1 MKRKLPPAC
10 RRPNGLIH
18 RFVWFAALAWP
29 LAGLLSGNG
38 VSSAAA
44 PPNEGAAP
52 FVLHEMFGVA
62 HPDQIVTFDL
72 SQSVDP
78 QRTILVADDG
88 SEVPYQLIAGGRQ
101 LAVRTGL
108 AAGERKLF
116 SPRPGKPAA
125 TFQDAVT
132 VRETSAYY
140 EIVNGLTGVRV
151 PKAAATADTDRLP
164 APVQG
169 VLLRDGK
176 WYGTG
181 PNWLEYQSAAD
192 WTKRTVAT
200 GMSVTMLERGPL
212 KTVVQVDYRFEHPEL
227 KYGQQMLKPA
237 GQGYYTSTI
246 TVQAGQPSVLFEE
259 DTDFEPKWSIELYD
273 AVQPTHARYR
283 GHHSSDAKFGY
294 EPDGQRYRAA
304 NERGYDCDAEVELH
318 YDQPRS
324 PSYRSSEDTWRL
336 MCVWDPWCFDSGWY
350 WQAFRRDA
358 PESANVVGI
367 FAGPASRAIGAHMS
381 GVGISTAPTG
391 ADGKPAFALNL
402 TSYRRG
408 PDARVFPRSRW
419 CWGLFAGTRAD
430 IRPAAE
436 VQPINLQ
443 MNLHGGVNLN
453 QVHRWT
459 LDFPDP
465 PEGYGT
471 AFMSRQAIDA
481 LKTRV
486 RDDPAYFQWL
496 YNNDTYTR
504 PLFDAWRD
512 PGREKLAVCLE
523 QIFRQS
529 HDMLQ
534 ALVHQGGIYHFSVHY
549 WHGGLAA
556 QRYGVWIDQLL
567 GDPRL
572 TAEERARL
580 KAAAVLFANL
590 VWNDDHAPISS
601 TDHGLN
607 LGTENMPIQQWGYRR
622 FYALFL
628 ARHPTMVERAKQV
641 ERQLEATVD
650 QVINDSGAEI
660 GCTHYIGAS
669 FVPTLNTLLQVKQLG
684 GTDPFRDWP
693 KLAKFAEFFLNLQTP
708 PEPRMGGK
716 RALVTLGD
724 SGVET
729 SEIFGLLGTGFRD
742 ADPRLSKRLM
752 EAWAAGGKQH
762 SFFFGTTTVMIDDTL
777 APSPGPVASG
787 QEPARAGEAPAAPP
801 RSSVATLADATFPGY
816 CSVLRHGWNTP
827 DETALFFVNGDF
839 YRDHR
844 HHDHGSVALYALGK
858 PVSVDW
864 SAIYTPHAPGA
875 YVHSMV
881 VPEAAIG
888 HAWNKDG
895 ALLSGDQVW
904 RSSTQTAFRS
914 LPDRAYARA
923 TFERDKLRWTRAVTV
938 VRTNPSQ
945 PIIVICDRFAGE
957 EADVPKVASLNLMA
971 VGPVVTPAGSIE
983 PPQRTHPT
991 AQRQEDPAVLPSAT
1005 KPVALPPGSS
1015 EFRFTGRYDVDFAV
1029 YSLGNQPRE
1038 FLLGNW
1044 ANTAWGGAVIER
1056 EERQHILRV
1065 RGSGPF
1071 ITVVVAWRRDAK
1083 PQSLHVTED
1092 GNAVVVTAGDV
1103 TTRIFYDESAAAD
1116 TAKGF

>member
-1 MKRKLPPAC
+1 
-10 RRPNGLIH
+10 LIH

-801 RSSVATLADATFPGY
+801 RSSVAPLADATFPGY
-816 CSVLRHGWNTP
+816 CSVLRHGWNTQ
-827 DETALFFVNGDF
+827 DETDAVFRERRFLPRPPPSRPRLGRAVRAGQTGVGGLVGD
-839 YRDHR
+839 
-844 HHDHGSVALYALGK
+844 L
-858 PVSVDW
+858 
-864 SAIYTPHAPGA
+864 HAPCA
-875 YVHSMV
+875 RCLR
-881 VPEAAIG
+881 PF
-888 HAWNKDG
+888 DG
-895 ALLSGDQVW
+895 RS
-904 RSSTQTAFRS
+904 RSS
-914 LPDRAYARA
+914 DRARL
-923 TFERDKLRWTRAVTV
+923 EQGRR
-938 VRTNPSQ
+938 
-945 PIIVICDRFAGE
+945 
-957 EADVPKVASLNLMA
+957 
-971 VGPVVTPAGSIE
+971 
-983 PPQRTHPT
+983 T
-991 AQRQEDPAVLPSAT
+991 AQRRPSLAKLDANGLSFASRPGLCASDVRARQAPVDAGGDGCANEPNPADHRDLRPVCRRGGRRSEGGESEPDGRRPGGDSGRFDRAASADSSHRTAAGRSRRATLCHQARRVAAGQQRVPVHGPLRRRLRRLLARQPAARIPAGQLGQHGVGRGRDRARGTAAHSPRAGQRSVHHGRRGLATRRQAPIAACDRGRQRSRSNRGRRHNPNLLRRIRRGGHSERVLERLSPAARSA
-1005 KPVALPPGSS
+1005 
-1015 EFRFTGRYDVDFAV
+1015 
-1029 YSLGNQPRE
+1029 
-1038 FLLGNW
+1038 
-1044 ANTAWGGAVIER
+1044 
-1056 EERQHILRV
+1056 
-1065 RGSGPF
+1065 
-1071 ITVVVAWRRDAK
+1071 
-1083 PQSLHVTED
+1083 
-1092 GNAVVVTAGDV
+1092 
-1103 TTRIFYDESAAAD
+1103 
-1116 TAKGF
+1116 

>member
-1 MKRKLPPAC
+1 MSR
-10 RRPNGLIH
+10 I
-18 RFVWFAALAWP
+18 VWFAALAWP
-29 LAGLLSGNG
+29 LTGWVSGKGGELLG
-38 VSSAAA
+38 AA
-44 PPNEGAAP
+44 PIEPGAAP
-52 FVLHEMFGVA
+52 FVLREMFGVS

-78 QRTILVADDG
+78 QRTVLVAEDG
-88 SEVPYQLIAGGRQ
+88 SEVPYQLIDGGRL

-108 AAGERKLF
+108 AAGERKSF
-116 SPRPGKPAA
+116 SLRAGQPSG
-125 TFQDAVT
+125 TFEYAVT
-132 VRETSAYY
+132 VRETSGYC
-140 EIVNGLTGVRV
+140 EIANGLTGVRV
-151 PKAAATADTDRLP
+151 PMAVAADHTDRLP

-181 PNWLEYQSAAD
+181 PNWLEYQSDAD

-200 GMSVTMLERGPL
+200 GMSVKMLERGPL
-212 KTVVQVDYRFEHPEL
+212 KAVIQVDYRFEHPEL
-227 KYGQQMLKPA
+227 RYGQQTLKPA
-237 GQGYYTSTI
+237 GPGYYTSTI

-259 DTDFEPKWSIELYD
+259 ETDIEPKWSIGLYD

-283 GHHSSDAKFGY
+283 GHHSSDARYGY

-318 YDQPRS
+318 YDRPRL
-324 PSYRSSEDTWRL
+324 PSYRSSEDTWRV

-350 WQAFRRDA
+350 WQAFRRDS
-358 PESANVVGI
+358 PDSANIVGI
-367 FAGPASRAIGAHMS
+367 FAGPASRALGAHMS
-381 GVGISTAPTG
+381 GVGISTSPPG
-391 ADGKPAFALNL
+391 DGGQRGFSLSVS
-402 TSYRRG
+402 SYRRG

-430 IRPAAE
+430 IRPAGD

-443 MNLHGGVNLN
+443 MNLHGGVNLD

-471 AFMSRQAIDA
+471 AFMGRGGIDA
-481 LKTRV
+481 LKTRL

-512 PGREKLAVCLE
+512 PGREKLVACLE

-529 HDMLQ
+529 HDMLH

-567 GDPRL
+567 DDPRL
-572 TAEERARL
+572 TDEERVRL

-601 TDHGLN
+601 TVHGLN

-628 ARHPTMVERAKQV
+628 ARHPTMVQRVRQV

-650 QVINDSGAEI
+650 QFIHDSGAEI

-693 KLAKFAEFFLNLQTP
+693 KLAKFAEFYLNLQTP

-724 SGVET
+724 SGVEI

-742 ADPRLSKRLM
+742 ADPQLAKRLM
-752 EAWAAGGKQH
+752 DAWAVGGKQH

-777 APSPGPVASG
+777 A
-787 QEPARAGEAPAAPP
+787 APP
-801 RSSVATLADATFPGY
+801 EPVHEVAGAGRTPSDPSRRSDTPLADATFPGY

-888 HAWNKDG
+888 HAWDQDG

-904 RSSTQTAFRS
+904 RRSAQEAFRS

-923 TFERDKLRWTRAVTV
+923 TFERDKLRWTRAITV
-938 VRTNPSQ
+938 VRSNPSQ

-957 EADVPKVASLNLMA
+957 DADVPKVASLNLMA
-971 VGPVVTPAGSIE
+971 VGPVVTPAGAIE
-983 PPQRTHPT
+983 PPPRTHPNAPRT
-991 AQRQEDPAVLPSAT
+991 EAPAVLPSAT
-1005 KPVALPPGSS
+1005 KPVPLPPGSS
-1015 EFRFTGRYDVDFAV
+1015 EFQFTGRYDVDFAV
-1029 YSLGNQPRE
+1029 YSLGADPRE

-1044 ANTAWGGAVIER
+1044 ADTAWGGAVSER

-1065 RGSGPF
+1065 RGRGPF
-1071 ITVVVAWRRDAK
+1071 RTVIVAWRRDAK
-1083 PQSLHVTED
+1083 PQSLRVTED
-1092 GNAVVVTAGDV
+1092 GNAVVVTADGAS
-1103 TTRIFYDESAAAD
+1103 TRIVCDESGSSD
-1116 TAKGF
+1116 